1 MVRTKISMLS
11 LAALVLC
18 IGAGVTQA
26 QTPAADTFRVNYF
39 AGAAGSRP
47 DQTVRITN
55 TGTAFSGAGIG
66 ATDDLCANIY
76 VFDPTQELKE
86 CCSCLVTPNGL
97 RTLSVDFDLVHNPL
111 TGTFGS
117 LGEGVIKI
125 VSSSTVPPSS
135 TGSAPCRGTNP
146 STGVTSPR
154 GLAGT
159 VGYVA
164 RAAVRAW
171 GTHNQDV
178 SGGLSG
184 AGVINQVTETEF
196 LDATLSAAELSELQA
211 NCQFI
216 FGQGSGAGQCSC
228 GRGD

>member
-18 IGAGVTQA
+18 IGAGVSQA

-39 AGAAGSRP
+39 AGANGARP

-55 TGTAFSGAGIG
+55 TGTATVGG
-66 ATDDLCANIY
+66 ATADLCANIY
-76 VFDPTQELKE
+76 VFRNDQQLTE

-97 RTLSVDFDLVHNPL
+97 RTLSVDFDLAHNPL
-111 TGTFGS
+111 TPGVI
-117 LGEGVIKI
+117 GEGVIKI
-125 VSSSTVPPSS
+125 ISS
-135 TGSAPCRGTNP
+135 ATN
-146 STGVTSPR
+146 
-154 GLAGT
+154 AGT
-159 VGYVA
+159 PCPRSKAGTTYAAV
-164 RAAVRAW
+164 AAVRAW

-196 LDATLSAAELSELQA
+196 LDATLSAAELSEVQA

>member
-1 MVRTKISMLS
+1 MVRTKISMLL

-18 IGAGVTQA
+18 IGAGVSQA

-39 AGAAGSRP
+39 AGANGSRP

-55 TGTAFSGAGIG
+55 TGTAFTGG

-76 VFDPTQELKE
+76 VFRNDQQLTE

-97 RTLSVDFDLVHNPL
+97 RTLSVDFDLAHNPL
-111 TGTFGS
+111 TPGAV
-117 LGEGVIKI
+117 GEGVIKI
-125 VSSSTVPPSS
+125 ISSSVNT
-135 TGSAPCRGTNP
+135 TGAPC
-146 STGVTSPR
+146 PR
-154 GLAGT
+154 SKAGT
-159 VGYVA
+159 TYVA

-171 GTHNQDV
+171 GVHNQDV

-196 LDATLSAAELSELQA
+196 LDATLSAAELSEVQSACNFVFNL
-211 NCQFI
+211 
-216 FGQGSGAGQCSC
+216 GSGAGQCTC